1 MWFLAFLAAA
11 TIVNAQSTLPIEV
24 DPRCKKMDN
33 DQWQAFE
40 KKEVVRKLAFAG
52 LGIPA
57 DRAYTEVLFGHETKT
72 QFNYNYFCAEGW
84 NAVFEP
90 SSELQCNPTTVDLI
104 DKSNNAPGTVTINVQ
119 SGTKTSTTLTETDS
133 LATAAGVSMTMSG
146 SIPLVG
152 KVSTTV
158 SFTET
163 YTKTYG
169 KSQTFETNTLTS
181 ISRAINIGSGN
192 SNCTAKLTTTTCQHE
207 ARGKYPIVAVG
218 WVGWRLKDELTFNG
232 EKARR
237 WYVWIENFPRQ
248 EREGHQ
254 RDHLEAPLEARSSD
268 RLLRDWR
275 ASARAEIPDNAD
287 ELQTPEQ
294 KLSRAKAAV
303 PDHLKDKIMKVG
315 DTLIVPCSY
324 LSRAGQ
330 LDEHLRFEKLDRV
343 KGGIFEAPNR
353 ASIVMC
359 TEAVLPRL
367 YPIGLSPTTFLH
379 SLPALPSEKLN
390 TGLLVTADLDAA
402 IQRCKAKVE
411 TIAKDCRA
419 RNRRFRDVEFDLVD
433 DRDRCLH
440 SLDTEGDD
448 PP

>member
-1 MWFLAFLAAA
+1 MWFLTFLAAV
-11 TIVNAQSTLPIEV
+11 TIVNAQSTLPVEV

-72 QFNYNYFCAEGW
+72 EFNYNYFCAEGW

-90 SSELQCNPTTVDLI
+90 ASELQCNPTTVDLI

-119 SGTKTSTTLTETDS
+119 SGTTTSTTLTETNS

-163 YTKTYG
+163 YTRTWG
-169 KSQTFETNTLTS
+169 KSQTFQTNTLTS
-181 ISRAINIGSGN
+181 VSRAINIGSGN
-192 SNCTAKLTTTTCQHE
+192 SNCTAKMTSTTCQHE
-207 ARGKYPIVAVG
+207 AKGKYPIVAIG

-248 EREGHQ
+248 DREGWGALNAGIASQ
-254 RDHLEAPLEARSSD
+254 TYSTILSQCDSSNSTAARRHARLARSD

-275 ASARAEIPDNAD
+275 ASSRAEIPDNAD
-287 ELQTPEQ
+287 ELQTTEQ

-303 PDHLKDKIMKVG
+303 PDHLKDKIMSVG
-315 DTLIVPCSY
+315 DTL
-324 LSRAGQ
+324 
-330 LDEHLRFEKLDRV
+330 
-343 KGGIFEAPNR
+343 
-353 ASIVMC
+353 
-359 TEAVLPRL
+359 VLP
-367 YPIGLSPTTFLH
+367 
-379 SLPALPSEKLN
+379 
-390 TGLLVTADLDAA
+390 V
-402 IQRCKAKVE
+402 
-411 TIAKDCRA
+411 
-419 RNRRFRDVEFDLVD
+419 
-433 DRDRCLH
+433 
-440 SLDTEGDD
+440 GDD
-448 PP
+448 D

>member
-248 EREGHQ
+248 EREGWGTLNAGIASQ
-254 RDHLEAPLEARSSD
+254 TYSTILSQCEATNATTSKRHSRLARSD

-315 DTLIVPCSY
+315 DTLIVP
-324 LSRAGQ
+324 
-330 LDEHLRFEKLDRV
+330 V
-343 KGGIFEAPNR
+343 
-353 ASIVMC
+353 
-359 TEAVLPRL
+359 
-367 YPIGLSPTTFLH
+367 
-379 SLPALPSEKLN
+379 
-390 TGLLVTADLDAA
+390 
-402 IQRCKAKVE
+402 
-411 TIAKDCRA
+411 
-419 RNRRFRDVEFDLVD
+419 
-433 DRDRCLH
+433 
-440 SLDTEGDD
+440 GDD
-448 PP
+448 D